1 MEIKIRPLVEEDA
14 YTSVKW
20 RNDPDVFKYTG
31 NTYDNEIT
39 IESEL
44 DWIHRVMNNPND
56 YRCAIIADN
65 TYVGNI
71 YLTDI
76 DGVSA
81 HYHIFIGNKDYW
93 GRGVAKEASKQIIG
107 YAFGV
112 FKLKEIILKVKKQN
126 SRALQLYTSLGFSL
140 ISSNGEWN
148 EMMLVNDLCQNH

>member
-1 MEIKIRPLVEEDA
+1 MEIIIRPLVEEDA

-31 NTYDNEIT
+31 NTYDHEIT
-39 IESEL
+39 IGSEL
-44 DWIHRVMNNPND
+44 DWIRRVMNNPND

-93 GRGVAKEASKQIIG
+93 GKGVAKEASKQIVD
-107 YAFGV
+107 YAFGSLG
-112 FKLKEIILKVKKQN
+112 LKRIILRVRKDNV
-126 SRALQLYTSLGFSL
+126 RAIRLYHSLGFS
-140 ISSNGEWN
+140 ITENDSKWN
-148 EMMLVNDLCQNH
+148 KMILTNTL

>member
-31 NTYDNEIT
+31 NTYDHEIT

-44 DWIHRVMNNPND
+44 DWIRRVMNNPND

-71 YLTDI
+71 YLTEI

-81 HYHIFIGNKDYW
+81 YYHIFIGNKDYW
-93 GRGVAKEASKQIIG
+93 GRGVAKEASKQIID
-107 YAFGV
+107 YAFGSLG
-112 FKLKEIILKVKKQN
+112 LKRIILRVRKDNV
-126 SRALQLYTSLGFSL
+126 RAIRLYHSLGFS
-140 ISSNGEWN
+140 ITENDSKWN
-148 EMMLVNDLCQNH
+148 TMILTNTL

>member
-1 MEIKIRPLVEEDA
+1 MEIIIRPLVEEDA

-31 NTYDNEIT
+31 NTYDHEIT

-44 DWIHRVMNNPND
+44 DWIRRVMNNPND

-93 GRGVAKEASKQIIG
+93 GKGVAKEASKQIID
-107 YAFGV
+107 YAFGSLG
-112 FKLKEIILKVKKQN
+112 LKRIILRVRKDNV
-126 SRALQLYTSLGFSL
+126 RAIRLYHSLGFS
-140 ISSNGEWN
+140 ITENDSKWN
-148 EMMLVNDLCQNH
+148 KMILTNTL

>member
-1 MEIKIRPLVEEDA
+1 MEIRIRPLVEEDA

-31 NTYDNEIT
+31 NTYDHEIT

-44 DWIHRVMNNPND
+44 DWIRRVMNNPND

-71 YLTDI
+71 YLTEI

-81 HYHIFIGNKDYW
+81 YYHIFIGNKDYW
-93 GRGVAKEASKQIIG
+93 GRGVAKEASKQIID
-107 YAFGV
+107 YAFGSLG
-112 FKLKEIILKVKKQN
+112 LKRIILRVRKDNV
-126 SRALQLYTSLGFSL
+126 RAIRLYHSLGFS
-140 ISSNGEWN
+140 ITENDSKWN
-148 EMMLVNDLCQNH
+148 KMILTNTL